1 MGTRFAQAPLQFA
14 EKMNVER
21 RKQARINLETNLT
34 IEILGDHS
42 RSVEGLMV
50 DVSSDGMRFLSP
62 VDVAPGTAI
71 RVDRDGGM
79 ILGEVCYTEPHGE
92 QFHLGILFRQVL
104 ANLRDLEPLLR
115 MLQSYEEDAHD
126 RKDHP
131 KPTR

>member
-1 MGTRFAQAPLQFA
+1 VPRRA
-14 EKMNVER
+14 EEFCVER
-21 RKQARINLETNLT
+21 RKQTRINLETNLT
-34 IEILGDHS
+34 IEILGDHPS
-42 RSVEGLMV
+42 KVTGLMV

-115 MLQSYEEDAHD
+115 TLHSYEEDA
-126 RKDHP
+126 RARQNHP
-131 KPTR
+131 KPTRS